1 MSTKPK
7 KSSKPKPVTP
17 RPRDAAASRETLL
30 DAAQT
35 AFAEAGFAGARID
48 DIAKASGYNKSLI
61 FQYFGDKAGLYQAVV
76 RRLRENSDAASTLAL
91 REVAGQNT
99 TLDRTQLETL
109 LRASVAWSFA
119 HLTEEPEYLK
129 LFAWEMAEGWKAF
142 RAIDIVEQSSEWGI
156 SVLRDAQ
163 ARNVMRTDVSAE
175 FALSQLTT
183 LPFMALASAPRFAH
197 LYTQF
202 DDAATL
208 KFLRDQT
215 TKQVLHLVFPDKPDK
230 PDKPKR

>member
-1 MSTKPK
+1 MSTKPN
-7 KSSKPKPVTP
+7 PKPATT

-35 AFAEAGFAGARID
+35 AFAEAGFSGARID

-76 RRLRENSDAASTLAL
+76 RRLRENSDAASASAL
-91 REVAGQNT
+91 DEVVGQST
-99 TLDRTQLETL
+99 SLDRPQLEEL

-119 HLTEEPEYLK
+119 HLVEEPEYLK

-142 RAIDIVEQSSEWGI
+142 RAIEIVEQSNQWGI
-156 SVLRDAQ
+156 AVLRDAQ

-175 FALSQLTT
+175 FVVSQLTT
-183 LPFMALASAPRFAH
+183 MPFMALASAPRFAH
-197 LYTQF
+197 LYPTM
-202 DDAATL
+202 DEAETIA
-208 KFLRDQT
+208 FLRDQT
-215 TKQVLHLVFPDKPDK
+215 TKQVLHLVFPDRA
-230 PDKPKR
+230 KR